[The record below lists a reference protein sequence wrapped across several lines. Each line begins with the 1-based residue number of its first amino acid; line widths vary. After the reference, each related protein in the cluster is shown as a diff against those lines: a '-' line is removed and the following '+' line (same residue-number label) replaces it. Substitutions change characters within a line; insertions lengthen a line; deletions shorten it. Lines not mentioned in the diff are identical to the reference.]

1 MPPSVDLR
9 HCLELIHHRS
19 ASSPWPYRTV
29 SRVPW
34 PMWDIDTLRWWQ
46 RDTNQSKTQAL
57 NAQRITWCSDIM
69 VMWSLVHLYCPA
81 AFCLWHFFYTLM
93 LSSHCSILALIF
105 TRRQVLWLR
114 QMPEIRGKSVLVH
127 TSDNHAVWIIKD
139 VIWESRRCDENITHA
154 KYLHR
159 RWPTANERARC
170 RAARS
175 SGRTLYYY
183 YY

>member
-9 HCLELIHHRS
+9 HCLELKHHRS

-69 VMWSLVHLYCPA
+69 VMWSLVHLYCPSS
-81 AFCLWHFFYTLM
+81 FLPMTLF
-93 LSSHCSILALIF
+93 LHANAEF
-105 TRRQVLWLR
+105 TLLDFSPDFHSQTGFVTPTNARNQRQ
-114 QMPEIRGKSVLVH
+114 IS
-127 TSDNHAVWIIKD
+127 
-139 VIWESRRCDENITHA
+139 
-154 KYLHR
+154 
-159 RWPTANERARC
+159 
-170 RAARS
+170 ARS
-175 SGRTLYYY
+175 HEWQSRSVNYQRRDLRVSPTRWKYYAC
-183 YY
+183 